1 MRSASSDVGSCCWS
15 FSSAKYG
22 GLHGLVVPFA
32 LVIFSNLMEPKGVP
46 TLHPQTEKPGILRKL
61 TGVALARVD
70 FSQRHSLGPLSQKL

>member
-1 MRSASSDVGSCCWS
+1 
-15 FSSAKYG
+15 
-22 GLHGLVVPFA
+22 
-32 LVIFSNLMEPKGVP
+32 MEPKGVP